1 MARPPRHRWR
11 GERGLPTRG
20 GLRRGRL
27 CPRHRGGGRGRR
39 GGGAGAAR
47 SAPAPPAPSLERIDA
62 AGLAAV
68 ATEWDALIAAST
80 APSPFLTSAWIGA
93 WLATLGEG
101 ADLEVVTARDAD
113 DGSPGAA
120 APFFAVARTPPPP

>member
-1 MARPPRHRWR
+1 M
-11 GERGLPTRG
+11 
-20 GLRRGRL
+20 
-27 CPRHRGGGRGRR
+27 
-39 GGGAGAAR
+39 
-47 SAPAPPAPSLERIDA
+47 SAPARPAPVLERIDA

-101 ADLEVVTARDAD
+101 ADLRLIQELLGHRRLSTTQRYTHV
-113 DGSPGAA
+113 SPEHLMKVYDKAHPRA
-120 APFFAVARTPPPP
+120 T